1 MRAWLFNA
9 LFRYWA
15 ILILLVSWQALVTVN
30 DYNSIVAPSPMQVG
44 IAFLSDP
51 EYFMLHAWHTLSSAI
66 GGLILGIAVG
76 ITVAS
81 LSWAT
86 PLFNGL
92 LMPMSLFFRSIPIV
106 AIIPIIVRLVG
117 YGSHSVIMITAI
129 LTFFPCYLLFLSG
142 LESAN
147 STRRDFF
154 ASLNCRPKGIKML
167 SFFRYLAL
175 PSAMPSLLVSVRLL
189 APTCI
194 LVALVT
200 EFLMGLQGLGY
211 VMTSARSTLRM
222 DVSWTAALISCF
234 LSVGSFLLASA
245 VEQKYR
251 SRWVD

>member
-1 MRAWLFNA
+1 
-9 LFRYWA
+9 
-15 ILILLVSWQALVTVN
+15 
-30 DYNSIVAPSPMQVG
+30 
-44 IAFLSDP
+44 
-51 EYFMLHAWHTLSSAI
+51 
-66 GGLILGIAVG
+66 
-76 ITVAS
+76 
-81 LSWAT
+81 
-86 PLFNGL
+86 
-92 LMPMSLFFRSIPIV
+92 
-106 AIIPIIVRLVG
+106 
-117 YGSHSVIMITAI
+117 
-129 LTFFPCYLLFLSG
+129 
-142 LESAN
+142 
-147 STRRDFF
+147 
-154 ASLNCRPKGIKML
+154 ML